1 MVSSQRRKKK
11 NELNKK
17 LSLKGATLDLPKN
30 HFGNQTC
37 DYLWLENGMGIEGR
51 KQSKG
56 EKEKLVERE
65 RSSVWQLSHSFFREW
80 QVLDGAA
87 INKDE
92 AKAVKFLETREPHS
106 FKKSCFKKV

>member
-1 MVSSQRRKKK
+1 
-11 NELNKK
+11 
-17 LSLKGATLDLPKN
+17 
-30 HFGNQTC
+30 
-37 DYLWLENGMGIEGR
+37 MGIEGR

-65 RSSVWQLSHSFFREW
+65 RSSMWQLSHPFFREW

-106 FKKSCFKKV
+106 FKKVVSRKFESFLGKRLIGLKEVLGWVG